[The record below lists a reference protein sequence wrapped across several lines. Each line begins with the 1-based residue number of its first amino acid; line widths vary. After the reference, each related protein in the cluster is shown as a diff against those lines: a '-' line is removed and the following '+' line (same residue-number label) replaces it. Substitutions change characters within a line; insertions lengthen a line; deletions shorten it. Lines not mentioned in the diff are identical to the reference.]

1 MLLSGEMRPSYAQY
15 NLGLMYDNGTG
26 VAQDYKE
33 AVGRYR
39 KAAEQGRAEAQ
50 TNLGL
55 MYDNGIG
62 VLNDNVRAH
71 MWYNVAGANGLKM
84 GAENRA
90 KIEKE
95 MTSAQISKAQKL
107 AREWA
112 DEHQ

>member
-15 NLGLMYDNGTG
+15 
-26 VAQDYKE
+26 
-33 AVGRYR
+33 
-39 KAAEQGRAEAQ
+39 
-50 TNLGL
+50 NLGL